1 MGLMD
6 FFKKGKE
13 EPVQKP
19 QAPGPLPNMQQPQ
32 AQPVGGAA
40 SQPRDYTIKSG
51 DTLSKIAKQY
61 YGNANE
67 WRRIY
72 DANKSTITDP
82 DKIFP
87 GQKII
92 IPDKP

>member
-13 EPVQKP
+13 TPVVKP
-19 QAPGPLPNMQQPQ
+19 QAQQPAQPQ
-32 AQPVGGAA
+32 ATPAQ

-67 WRRIY
+67 WNRIY
-72 DANKSTITDP
+72 EANRGVISNP

-87 GQKII
+87 GQKIV
-92 IPDKP
+92 IPEKK

>member
-19 QAPGPLPNMQQPQ
+19 QAKQPVPNMPQPQ
-32 AQPVGGAA
+32 TSTTGQ
-40 SQPRDYTIKSG
+40 QDYTIKSG
-51 DTLSKIAKQY
+51 DTLSKIAKQH

-67 WRRIY
+67 WRRIF
-72 DANKSTITDP
+72 DANKNVINDP

-87 GQKII
+87 GQKIV
-92 IPDKP
+92 IPDKR

>member
-6 FFKKGKE
+6 FFKKGKV
-13 EPVQKP
+13 EPVIKP
-19 QAPGPLPNMQQPQ
+19 MAKPVTPLQPTSP
-32 AQPVGGAA
+32 QPTT
-40 SQPRDYTIKSG
+40 RDYTIKSG

-61 YGNANE
+61 YGNASDWKKIFE
-67 WRRIY
+67 
-72 DANKSTITDP
+72 ANKGVIKDP

-92 IPDKP
+92 IP

>member
-13 EPVQKP
+13 EPVKKP
-19 QAPGPLPNMQQPQ
+19 MASNATQAAPQTQAQQPQ
-32 AQPVGGAA
+32 AK
-40 SQPRDYTIKSG
+40 REYTIKSG

-61 YGNANE
+61 YGNAND
-67 WRRIY
+67 WRKIHE
-72 DANKSTITDP
+72 ANKGTISDP

-92 IPDKP
+92 IP

>member
-1 MGLMD
+1 MD

-13 EPVQKP
+13 VPVAKP
-19 QAPGPLPNMQQPQ
+19 QAPAQPQ
-32 AQPVGGAA
+32 KPAQPTTPAPSAA
-40 SQPRDYTIKSG
+40 ATREYTIKSG

-61 YGNANE
+61 YGNANDWKKIFE
-67 WRRIY
+67 
-72 DANKSTITDP
+72 ANKATIKDA

-92 IPDKP
+92 IP

>member
-1 MGLMD
+1 
-6 FFKKGKE
+6 
-13 EPVQKP
+13 
-19 QAPGPLPNMQQPQ
+19 MQQPSTSL
-32 AQPVGGAA
+32 
-40 SQPRDYTIKSG
+40 SQPRDYVIKGG

-72 DANKSTITDP
+72 EANKQTISDP

>member
-1 MGLMD
+1 MD

-13 EPVQKP
+13 EPVKKP
-19 QAPGPLPNMQQPQ
+19 QAQSPLQNMQQPQ
-32 AQPVGGAA
+32 AQPQAA
-40 SQPRDYTIKSG
+40 SQPRDYTIKGG

-72 DANKSTITDP
+72 EANKSTISDP